1 MTEAMVEN
9 KVFSGCAGWPDA
21 GCNAFVGCRFERGRF
36 LEADASGCTFE
47 DCVFEDCDLSLLNVK
62 SASFKN
68 VRFARC
74 KLQGVSFYEASHLL
88 FTVSFTECQLHY
100 VSFNGMIL
108 KKTLFDNCSLRD
120 AVFTQANLAG
130 SSFVRCDL
138 ARAVFQHTV
147 LDKADLSTAY
157 NFVIDPDTNSLK
169 KTRFSLYG
177 LPGLLEKYQIEI
189 EEMA

>member
-1 MTEAMVEN
+1 MTEITAEN
-9 KVFSGCAGWPDA
+9 KTFSQCAGWPA
-21 GCNAFVGCRFERGRF
+21 GAYTAFIGCRFERGHF
-36 LEADASGCTFE
+36 LQADASGLTLE
-47 DCVFEDCDLSLLNVK
+47 DCVFEDCDLSLLKVK
-62 SASFKN
+62 GTSFKN
-68 VRFARC
+68 VRFVRC
-74 KLQGVSFYEASHLL
+74 KLQGVSFYEASHFL
-88 FTVSFTECQLHY
+88 FTVSFAECQLHF

-120 AVFTQANLAG
+120 AVFTQSNVTG

-147 LDKADLSTAY
+147 LDKADLTSAY

-177 LPGLLEKYQIEI
+177 LPGLLEKYNIEI
-189 EEMA
+189 EEIS

>member
-1 MTEAMVEN
+1 MTEITAEN
-9 KVFSGCAGWPDA
+9 RTFTQCAGWPRT
-21 GCNAFVGCRFERGRF
+21 GCNAFVGCRFERGQF
-36 LEADASGCTFE
+36 LQADVSGCTFE
-47 DCVFEDCDLSLLNVK
+47 DCVFEDCDLSLLQVK

-68 VRFARC
+68 VLFVRC

-88 FTVSFTECQLHY
+88 FTVAFTECQLNF

-120 AVFTQANLAG
+120 AVFTQANVTG

-157 NFVIDPDTNSLK
+157 NFVIDPDANSLK